1 MMKFILP
8 ILLMCS
14 YSASFACDQEEG
26 SAEMKEMSCN
36 HEEGK
41 TCDCMKKKG
50 HGAHAHGKTKSGAKS
65 AAASADVKS
74 SEKPVESG
82 K

>member
-1 MMKFILP
+1 MKFILP
-8 ILLMCS
+8 VFLMFS
-14 YSASFACDQEEG
+14 YSASFACDHEEN
-26 SAEMKEMSCN
+26 SAEMQGMSCN

-50 HGAHAHGKTKSGAKS
+50 HKGHKQSSASKAK
-65 AAASADVKS
+65 ATE
-74 SEKPVESG
+74 EKPADKSPEKPAEAG

>member
-8 ILLMCS
+8 VLLMFS
-14 YSASFACDQEEG
+14 YSASFACDHEEG
-26 SAEMKEMSCN
+26 SAEMHGMSCN

-50 HGAHAHGKTKSGAKS
+50 HGTHKTKTSSAKS
-65 AAASADVKS
+65 KAPEEKATDKA
-74 SEKPVESG
+74 SEKPAEAG